1 MASQRLMTA
10 AWQSTG
16 ELTRGARQHSNSRTC
31 APGDHDGPAGGSEG
45 GRPWRAVVRGGQP
58 WRVEVGGRGDS
69 GGRWEAGHEMEE
81 RVGAIV

>member
-16 ELTRGARQHSNSRTC
+16 ELMRGARRHSNSCTC
-31 APGDHDGPAGGSEG
+31 APGDHGGPAGGSEG

-58 WRVEVGGRGDS
+58 WCVAVGGRGDL
-69 GGRWEAGHEMEE
+69 GGRWAATHEMEE
-81 RVGAIV
+81 RVGARV